1 MARMATTSSATR
13 RSYPSYATVT
23 PTGEGTTVW
32 TSSTTDPRALENP
45 GGSGRIAATWYSS
58 TSFSINVDLTDG
70 QAHDV
75 TLYALDWDN
84 RARSEQIQIT
94 SAITGTV
101 LDTETLSNF
110 SGGVYLEW
118 TISGNV
124 VIKVTNQASPNAVI
138 SGLFFD
144 PS

>member
-1 MARMATTSSATR
+1 M
-13 RSYPSYATVT
+13 
-23 PTGEGTTVW
+23 
-32 TSSTTDPRALENP
+32 
-45 GGSGRIAATWYSS
+45 
-58 TSFSINVDLTDG
+58 DLTDG

-94 SAITGTV
+94 SALTGTV
-101 LDTETLSNF
+101 LDTETVSNF

-144 PS
+144 PAG